1 MTRPSAVLRLA
12 AWLAALVLGAL
23 ALLAGGPVRA
33 SAGTGGTPW
42 AAPGTE
48 PLVTLQVADLFDET
62 GQALGSV
69 RLPDDETAE
78 RLQGPATRFYRFE
91 VDRSALGDRPDDP
104 NALLGVL
111 ITRACQDLA
120 VRVNDALIYQT
131 RGDGMTRFNECHAPH
146 LAALPWPLL
155 TPGLNRLE
163 VEVSGWP
170 MHGVVTARRAFGLSE
185 VVLGHHTV
193 LRDWHR
199 QETNRRLDV
208 PAVIAGG
215 LLLLGLLMASL
226 LVFPPREPHLAY
238 FCAMCILWAA
248 VVAHSV
254 WRLPLDVHLVREGL
268 PVVLVAASAW
278 CYQRFACHYANLS
291 LPALDRLGWLALIGA
306 PIILIAAGPGHL
318 FTAATFWLSM
328 AALTGLASTAVFIW
342 HARAPRRRPMRSM
355 ALVLIGGT
363 IAGGLEW
370 LVVVGWIPVDPTLP
384 LSRGLPLCL
393 VLVGT
398 LQLLQ
403 FGQKAHQLELTQR
416 QLEQKISLAREEI
429 ERNFSQLA
437 QVRIEQV
444 TAGERR
450 RIAADLHDD
459 LGAKLLTIVHTSRSD
474 RIAALGREALDEM
487 RLSVRGLTGRPMAL
501 SEALADWRTE
511 AMARLGSV
519 GIQVQW
525 PLPIS
530 DSEDVLGSRT
540 MVQTTRILREV
551 VNNLIRHS
559 QATRCEVETLVQPDR
574 LSIEIRDNGVGFDV
588 ERLRDSPAGLGLLNM
603 AQRARQLQGECVIE
617 SRPGAGSIVRL
628 SLPLGGSAPSSETT
642 S

>member
-1 MTRPSAVLRLA
+1 M
-12 AWLAALVLGAL
+12 L
-23 ALLAGGPVRA
+23 ALLLACAPAGASVEAGRTPSPGPK
-33 SAGTGGTPW
+33 
-42 AAPGTE
+42 
-48 PLVTLQVADLFDET
+48 TLTLLTLNTADLFDE
-62 GQALGSV
+62 GGRALGPV
-69 RLPDDETAE
+69 KLPDGLTAE
-78 RLQGPATRFYRFE
+78 QLPGPSTRFYRFDVE
-91 VDRSALGDRPDDP
+91 RVALGDRHDDP
-104 NALLGVL
+104 HALLGVL

-120 VRVNDALIYQT
+120 VRVNGALIYQT
-131 RGDGMTRFNECHAPH
+131 RGDGVTRFNECHAPH
-146 LAALPWPLL
+146 LAALPWSLL
-155 TPGLNRLE
+155 KPGTNRLE

-170 MHGVVTARRAFGLSE
+170 LRGVVTARRAFGLSE
-185 VVLGHHTV
+185 VVLGDHAV
-193 LRDWHR
+193 LRDRHR

-208 PAVIAGG
+208 PATIAGG

-238 FCAMCILWAA
+238 FCAMCLLWAG

-254 WRLPLDVHLVREGL
+254 WRLPLDVHLLREGL
-268 PVVLVAASAW
+268 PVVLVATAAW
-278 CYQRFACHYANLS
+278 CYQRFTSHYADLS
-291 LPALDRLGWLALIGA
+291 LPALDRLGWLTLGGA
-306 PIILIAAGPGHL
+306 PFILAAAGPERL
-318 FTAATFWLSM
+318 FAAAAVWFSM
-328 AALTGLASTAVFIW
+328 AALTALASTLVFIW
-342 HARAPRRRPMRSM
+342 HTREPRRRPMRSM
-355 ALVLIGGT
+355 ALVLSGG
-363 IAGGLEW
+363 ALVAGLEW
-370 LVVVGWIPVDPTLP
+370 LVVVGWLPVDPALP

-416 QLEQKISLAREEI
+416 QLEQKIGLAREEI

-525 PLPIS
+525 PLPTGDS
-530 DSEDVLGSRT
+530 DEVLGSRT

-559 QATRCEVETLVQPDR
+559 QATRCDVETVVQPER
-574 LSIEIRDNGVGFDV
+574 LQIEIRDNGVGFDV

-603 AQRARQLQGECVIE
+603 AQRARQLEGECVIE

-628 SLPLGGSAPSSETT
+628 SLPLGRSAPSSETA